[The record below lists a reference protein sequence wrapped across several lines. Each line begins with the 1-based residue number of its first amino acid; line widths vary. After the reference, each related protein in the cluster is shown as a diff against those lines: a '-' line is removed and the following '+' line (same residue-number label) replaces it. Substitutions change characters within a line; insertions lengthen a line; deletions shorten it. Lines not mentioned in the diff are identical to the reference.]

1 MPILDLVK
9 ALNRDNFIEPGELAL
24 EEGAYLVKLA
34 RKAIERYIN
43 SGEVIELSIDIPEKL
58 KRRGMAFVTIE
69 RFSKNRELRGCIGFL
84 QPITPLAKTVINAA
98 IAAATEDPRF
108 PPLSRDELNDIVVE
122 VSVLSL
128 PRPIKD
134 VGEITIG
141 KHGLVISRGLNSG
154 TLLPQVP
161 VEYCWDI
168 ETFLAE
174 SCLKAGLDPD
184 CWLDPKTRIYV
195 YEARV
200 FYEKYPNGEIA
211 VKDLEE
217 EYKSRCRWLLE

>member
-1 MPILDLVK
+1 MKV
-9 ALNRDNFIEPGELAL
+9 LNRSSVVEPSEITF
-24 EEGAYLVKLA
+24 EEGVYLVKLA

-43 SGEVIELSIDIPEKL
+43 GGIVIELSNDVPEKL
-58 KRRGMAFVTIE
+58 RRNGMAFVTIE
-69 RFSKNRELRGCIGFL
+69 KFSENRELRGCIGFL
-84 QPITPLAKTVINAA
+84 QPITPLAKTIINVA

-108 PPLSRDELNDIVVE
+108 PPLSRDELSDVVIE

-128 PRPIKD
+128 PRPIKSID
-134 VGEITIG
+134 EITIG
-141 KHGLVISRGLNSG
+141 KHGLVISRGLHSG

-161 VEYCWDI
+161 VEYCWDR

-184 CWLDPKTRIYV
+184 CWLDPKTKIYV

-211 VKDLEE
+211 MKDLEE
-217 EYKSRCRWLLE
+217 EFRSKCKWLLE